1 MNIQISYR
9 PLCSVKILHGYY
21 LHPTVLPANTLNPEQ
36 QRDVSSNLARSSSYT
51 VLNDLTITPA
61 VATQQ
66 LMAGY
71 RIIFR
76 TDALGFSLWLQVEK
90 RGETFSPFIPFTEP
104 LYLTFQLQVKQTSFW
119 NFTNLPLNDLSSS
132 LYYFSNQAN
141 NSSGGT
147 HYLNRDGAYASDHDR
162 ITIRPTEFSL
172 DVAALNLNRITFVL
186 ANDFHRTEVSHENP
200 EIPLDTCHID
210 LRHMPS
216 GLYKLTAFD
225 RSGADI
231 PALAEQFYL
240 NSGDMPVNTLAVI
253 DILYLPS
260 SDFGSYALLDPA
272 NNRTLLSPD
281 YTLWWQ
287 NRLTH
292 WRYIFDRP
300 QSISPDPD
308 SDVTFTG
315 TEQTQLVTRLPQPL
329 VSGYRPIRFRHDI
342 AGTEINEEILLPN
355 PGVEIIYPESGSIY
369 SEVYLGNFD
378 INRV

>member
-21 LHPTVLPANTLNPEQ
+21 LHPNILSANILNPDQ
-36 QRDVSSNLARSSSYT
+36 QRDISDNLARSSSYT
-51 VLNDLTITPA
+51 ILKDLTITPA

-71 RIIFR
+71 RIVFR
-76 TDALGFSLWLQVEK
+76 SDGLGFSLWLQVEK
-90 RGETFSPFIPFTEP
+90 HGEIFSPFIPFTEP
-104 LYLTFQLQVKQTSFW
+104 LCLTFQLQVKQTSFW
-119 NFTNLPLNDLSSS
+119 NFTNLPLNDSSSS

-147 HYLNRDGAYASDHDR
+147 NYLNRDGAYASDHDR
-162 ITIRPTEFSL
+162 ITVRPNEFSL
-172 DVAALNLNRITFVL
+172 DVAALNLTRINFVL
-186 ANDFHRTEVSHENP
+186 ANDFHRSEISLENP
-200 EIPLDTCHID
+200 EIPLDICHLD
-210 LRHMPS
+210 WRHMPS
-216 GLYKLTAFD
+216 GLYRLTAFD
-225 RSGADI
+225 TSGADI
-231 PALAEQFYL
+231 PPLSQQFYL
-240 NSGDMPVNTLAVI
+240 NSGDMPVNTLAVVEI
-253 DILYLPS
+253 FYLPG

-272 NNRTLLSPD
+272 DNRTLLRPE

-315 TEQTQLVTRLPQPL
+315 PEQTQLVTRLPQPL
-329 VSGYRPIRFRHDI
+329 VSGYRPIRFRQDI
-342 AGTEINEEILLPN
+342 AGTEINGEILLPN
-355 PGVEIIYPESGSIY
+355 PGVEMIYPESSGIY

-378 INRV
+378 MSRV